1 MRRGSGSFDEGDTQP
16 GIAWPDM
23 AAPALASALVVGW
36 THARPGCQVRPGRKA
51 ADLPGAARE
60 AQFLAKLLPHTT
72 ILSGAHATPARTR
85 ARSVD
90 AARCS
95 AWSNIS
101 VGPRGIQLSAAQ
113 DGSGRLS
120 VAQVLRDAELCRT
133 GLVVLAACT
142 TGQSLIPVDTVQ
154 EYAAMDDDARARV
167 RASNRSSSGRS

>member
-101 VGPRGIQLSAAQ
+101 VGPPQLGNQVVRA
-113 DGSGRLS
+113 G
-120 VAQVLRDAELCRT
+120 QVLRDAELCRT